1 VTELDIRLLAISK
14 NIEEVRA
21 VLNELCVNSKDL
33 GDTLHISQCLD
44 ELIVEY
50 YKLMKEKKNN
60 LTV

>member
-1 VTELDIRLLAISK
+1 VSELDVRLLAVSK
-14 NIEEVRA
+14 KIEEVRA

-33 GDTLHISQCLD
+33 GDTLLISQCLD

-50 YKLMKEKKNN
+50 YKLIKEKKDN

>member
-1 VTELDIRLLAISK
+1 MSELDVRLLAVSK
-14 NIEEVRA
+14 KIEEVRS

-33 GDTLHISQCLD
+33 GDTLLVSQCLD

-50 YKLMKEKKNN
+50 YKLIKEKKDN

>member
-1 VTELDIRLLAISK
+1 VTELDVRLLAISK
-14 NIEEVRA
+14 KIEEVRT
-21 VLNELCVNSKDL
+21 VLNELCVDSIDL
-33 GDTLHISQCLD
+33 GSTLQVSQCLD

>member
-1 VTELDIRLLAISK
+1 MSELDVRLLAVSK
-14 NIEEVRA
+14 KIEEVRA

-33 GDTLHISQCLD
+33 GDTLLISQCLD

-50 YKLMKEKKNN
+50 YKLIKEKKDN

>member
-1 VTELDIRLLAISK
+1 MSELDVRLLAVSK
-14 NIEEVRA
+14 KIEEVRA

-33 GDTLHISQCLD
+33 GDTLLVSQCLD

-50 YKLMKEKKNN
+50 YKLIKEKKDN